1 MCCLWNVGC
10 SIVLGKEGRPA
21 SRRVCMRV
29 LLSSWHLSHPC
40 LFGGHKGHSRAC
52 MSHAGLVLP
61 CIPPCPSSSSH
72 PTHTISITYV
82 IRLDVQGEVARALGV
97 GELGQVCPR
106 SLIAERHLPRD
117 DLGRGRPE
125 GLEEEEERA
134 GRGHQR
140 QAAAAGARRGCHGSL
155 WGMVLAFMCVRRC
168 RGRGRGVRVVPTLHV
183 RIDGGLCVCREAGIS
198 KVNEWVACR
207 GGAAYVWL
215 ERRLA
220 RSKSFPHSSQ
230 QLARAI
236 HEKR

>member
-1 MCCLWNVGC
+1 
-10 SIVLGKEGRPA
+10 
-21 SRRVCMRV
+21 MRV

-52 MSHAGLVLP
+52 MSQAGLVLP
-61 CIPPCPSSSSH
+61 CIPPCPSSSSY

-155 WGMVLAFMCVRRC
+155 WGMGPCFYVRASLSREGTGCACRSHAPRANRWRPVCVQ
-168 RGRGRGVRVVPTLHV
+168 GEW
-183 RIDGGLCVCREAGIS
+183 REAGIS

-207 GGAAYVWL
+207 GGAAYVWV

-236 HEKR
+236 HKKR